1 MKLVGSWLYE
11 NFRRSST
18 SGGGYQ
24 TYGDGYKNTA
34 SGVVNSVTAIA
45 MEPTVDI
52 PRIVTIEWD
61 MMDKHKFF
69 PLSMASSFTIRC
81 FLYPFTVIKTR
92 IQIQRQKSVYSG
104 TIDAFRKTFKS
115 EGMAGLYKGFW
126 INTIQIASG
135 VFYVTTYENV
145 RHIMAEKTSVKSNE
159 LRALVAGGC
168 ASLVGQTIIVPFD
181 VISQHMMVLGQLE
194 NKRSVAKVVN
204 PLSVNLAATNGSKL
218 GLGMDITRKIY
229 ERDGL
234 RGFYRGYYASL
245 CTFVPN
251 SALWWSFYHLYSD
264 QLAAIFPNWVPVL
277 TIQCVA
283 APISGITSSFLTN
296 PLDVVRARLQIHM
309 TGSFLKTFNILWKE
323 EKLGIFTKG
332 LSARLVQS
340 VTFSVMIIMGYETIK
355 RWSLREE
362 YRHQIRR

>member
-1 MKLVGSWLYE
+1 MKLVGSWPFFE
-11 NFRRSST
+11 NYRQSSVS
-18 SGGGYQ
+18 SGHQ
-24 TYGDGYKNTA
+24 INHDGPIQAAGLIGNP
-34 SGVVNSVTAIA
+34 VTAIA
-45 MEPTVDI
+45 MEPSVDI

-61 MMDKHKFF
+61 MMDKQKFF

-81 FLYPFTVIKTR
+81 FLYPFTVVKTK

-104 TIDAFRKTFKS
+104 TFDAFRKISKS

-135 VFYVTTYENV
+135 VFYVTTYECV

-194 NKRSVAKVVN
+194 NKRSVVKVVN
-204 PLSVNLAATNGSKL
+204 PLSVNLEAARGSKL
-218 GLGMDITRKIY
+218 GLGMEITRRIY
-229 ERDGL
+229 QKDGL
-234 RGFYRGYYASL
+234 KGFYRGYFASL

-251 SALWWSFYHLYSD
+251 SAFWWSFYHFYSD
-264 QLAAIFPNWVPVL
+264 QLAAISPTWVPVL
-277 TIQCVA
+277 AIQCLA
-283 APISGITSSFLTN
+283 APMSGVTSSLITN
-296 PLDVVRARLQIHM
+296 PLDIVRARLQIQM
-309 TGSFLKTFNILWKE
+309 TGSFLKTFNILWNE
-323 EKLGIFTKG
+323 ERLGIFTKG